1 MTNLKRT
8 DTMTTMNPLER
19 EDKEIEGQVV
29 ITLYT
34 DRTFSIGTTVDLETT
49 LDCLI
54 AAADGI
60 VEETMDG
67 IDEMKSFSGR
77 HH

>member
-1 MTNLKRT
+1 MERDALK
-8 DTMTTMNPLER
+8 
-19 EDKEIEGQVV
+19 DKEVEGEII
-29 ITLYT
+29 ITLYA
-34 DRTFSIGTTVDLETT
+34 DRTFSIGTSVDLETT

-54 AAADGI
+54 AAANGI

>member
-1 MTNLKRT
+1 M
-8 DTMTTMNPLER
+8 ER
-19 EDKEIEGQVV
+19 DALIDKEVEGEII
-29 ITLYT
+29 ITLYA
-34 DRTFSIGTTVDLETT
+34 DRTFSIGTSVDLETT

-54 AAADGI
+54 AAADGL

-67 IDEMKSFSGR
+67 IEEMRAFSGK

>member
-1 MTNLKRT
+1 
-8 DTMTTMNPLER
+8 MTTNPLER
-19 EDKEIEGQVV
+19 EDKEVEGQIIV
-29 ITLYT
+29 TLYT

-49 LDCLI
+49 LECLI
-54 AAADGI
+54 VAADGI
-60 VEETMDG
+60 AEETMDG

>member
-1 MTNLKRT
+1 MAT
-8 DTMTTMNPLER
+8 NPLE
-19 EDKEIEGQVV
+19 DKEVEGQVI

-34 DRTFSIGTTVDLETT
+34 DRTFSIGTSVDLETT
-49 LDCLI
+49 VDCLI
-54 AAADGI
+54 AAADGL

-67 IDEMKSFSGR
+67 IEEMRAFSGK

>member
-1 MTNLKRT
+1 M
-8 DTMTTMNPLER
+8 ER
-19 EDKEIEGQVV
+19 DALADKEIEGQVI

-34 DRTFSIGTTVDLETT
+34 DRTFSIGTSVDLDTT

-54 AAADGI
+54 AAADGLAN
-60 VEETMDG
+60 ESMDG
-67 IDEMKSFSGR
+67 IDEMKAFSGK